1 MSANAEQRARR
12 ARAGRRARVRRL
24 GFSAGTYLAQARR
37 TLAEAAGPD
46 PGTPALRYSA
56 AHLAALRGA
65 AAVLA
70 ARGRPDRRRAGT
82 AWTELAEVAPEL
94 EGWADVFSE
103 SARLRAAAD
112 AGTAF
117 RLGHAEVDAFCRLVG
132 EFLDTVDELVG
143 QEQAML
149 PTAS

>member
-1 MSANAEQRARR
+1 MNTSAEQRARR

-37 TLAEAAGPD
+37 TLAEATGSD
-46 PGTPALRYSA
+46 LGTPALRYSA

-70 ARGRPDRRRAGT
+70 GRGRPEGRRQGT

-94 EGWADVFSE
+94 EGWAEVFSE
-103 SARLRAAAD
+103 SARLRADAD
-112 AGTAF
+112 TGTAF
-117 RLGHAEVDAFCRLVG
+117 RLGHAEVDAFCGLVR

-143 QEQAML
+143 QEQTML